1 MLQKVTHNY
10 TDGAGKALEAEP
22 AAIFRS
28 TVWRSPL
35 QDRPCTLGVGWPTT
49 VSGQILL
56 AAHKP
61 VEKVV
66 QSLFQG
72 GRHRLVLPLGM
83 LAKAH
88 LKRQDGSL
96 SPEARASCERRALSV
111 PA

>member
-1 MLQKVTHNY
+1 MVLARPLK
-10 TDGAGKALEAEP
+10 EAEP
-22 AAIFRS
+22 PSIYRS
-28 TVWRSPL
+28 TVWRSSL
-35 QDRPCTLGVGWPTT
+35 QEKPCTTSVGWPTT
-49 VSGQILL
+49 ASRQILL

-83 LAKAH
+83 LAMAH
-88 LKRQDGSL
+88 LKSQNGSL